1 MLIEHK
7 MEKEQYLKD
16 EAYKRRTIEN
26 TKQTYKINKK
36 LGVVIYKYKSN
47 IYHAYHTDNCKLVFN
62 GNIYENIKEWLRLCF
77 LVNIER

>member
-1 MLIEHK
+1 M
-7 MEKEQYLKD
+7 
-16 EAYKRRTIEN
+16 
-26 TKQTYKINKK
+26 TKYKK

-62 GNIYENIKEWLRLCF
+62 GNIYENIKEWLKLCF